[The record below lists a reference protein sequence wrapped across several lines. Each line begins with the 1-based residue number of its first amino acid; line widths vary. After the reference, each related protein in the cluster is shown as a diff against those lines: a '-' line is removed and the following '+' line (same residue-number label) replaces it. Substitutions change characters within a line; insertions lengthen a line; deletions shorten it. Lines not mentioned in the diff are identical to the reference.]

1 MDRFYN
7 KPGNLPAG
15 LVETRTSRAGPTD
28 SSSGTRT
35 QHTFIMRIEELIVGI
50 LLIVAVASYGTLA
63 AVTLLT

>member
-28 SSSGTRT
+28 SSGTRT